1 MKADD
6 RAGAG
11 GQPAAA
17 DSVKS
22 GQPAPARP
30 GLESE
35 LTRLLAA
42 LKEVSSGN
50 APALGPG
57 TLLSELTQCLT
68 GMLGLV
74 QSTAAHLRPG
84 CEQTLSSVTLT
95 LTAMIRAT
103 EAVAGQVLDQAE
115 GLRAGQQRVKEV
127 LSRLSP
133 YLSASDLGA
142 SRALVE
148 ATEAVQGLSERI
160 AGIVSTMEFQDVMAQ
175 HLGAAI
181 KAIEGLQGGLREI
194 LAVIKLP
201 PDAETPHPA
210 RLDPRIGAPAAPAPW
225 RQDLADQVFAD
236 LKQESGR

>member
-6 RAGAG
+6 RAATGA
-11 GQPAAA
+11 QPAAA
-17 DSVKS
+17 DNLKQS
-22 GQPAPARP
+22 QPAPARP

-42 LKEVSSGN
+42 LNEASGS
-50 APALGPG
+50 AGGLGSG
-57 TLLSELTQCLT
+57 SLLTELIQCLT
-68 GMLGLV
+68 AMLGLV
-74 QSTAAHLRPG
+74 RVTAAHLHPG
-84 CEQTLSSVTLT
+84 GDQTLSSVTLT

-115 GLRAGQQRVKEV
+115 ALRAAQQRIKDV

-142 SRALVE
+142 SLALVE
-148 ATEAVQGLSERI
+148 ATEAVQGLSDRI

-181 KAIEGLQGGLREI
+181 KAIEGLQAGLREI
-194 LAVIKLP
+194 LAGLKLP
-201 PDAETPHPA
+201 LDTEPTQVA
-210 RLDPRIGAPAAPAPW
+210 RLDPRLGAPAAPAPW
-225 RQDLADQVFAD
+225 RQDLADQVLAD
-236 LKQESGR
+236 LRRESGR